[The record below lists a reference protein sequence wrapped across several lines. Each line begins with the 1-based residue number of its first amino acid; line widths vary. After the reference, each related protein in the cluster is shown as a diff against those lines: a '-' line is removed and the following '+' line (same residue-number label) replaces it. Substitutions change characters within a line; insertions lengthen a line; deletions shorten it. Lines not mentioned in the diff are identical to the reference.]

1 MLNPLRT
8 AGTFCGTISLLA
20 CGFSAAA
27 EPAESDEFFE
37 KRIRPVLSEQC
48 YKCHSSTSEK
58 LKGGLM
64 LDSREAWLKG
74 GDTGPAITPG
84 DAEKSLLVEAIRWK
98 NTDMQMPPKKA
109 LAPQQIA
116 DIGAWV
122 KAGAPWPQ
130 TADSPS
136 PNAGAKVAKKE
147 VFDLQ
152 KRRQGHRSTKSSYR
166 KE

>member
-1 MLNPLRT
+1 MLNQLRS
-8 AGTFCGTISLLA
+8 AGILGAGIPLLA
-20 CGFSAAA
+20 CGISAAA
-27 EPAESDEFFE
+27 EPAESAEFFE

-84 DAEKSLLVEAIRWK
+84 EPEKSLLVEAIRWK
-98 NTDMQMPPKKA
+98 NSDMQMPPKKA

-116 DIGAWV
+116 DI
-122 KAGAPWPQ
+122 
-130 TADSPS
+130 
-136 PNAGAKVAKKE
+136 
-147 VFDLQ
+147 
-152 KRRQGHRSTKSSYR
+152 
-166 KE
+166 